1 MNPAERRRRDEL
13 QADRQTIDIGAA
25 WLRTRAWEDSYAGF
39 REKDRAFA
47 LATLLEA
54 LSIQLDRV
62 SHGLRAEAVRAA
74 RWLVEGSSTLTTPVS
89 RQT

>member
-1 MNPAERRRRDEL
+1 MNADERRRWNEL

-25 WLRTRAWEDSYAGF
+25 WLRTRSWEDSYAGF

-54 LSIQLDRV
+54 LSVQLDRIPD
-62 SHGLRAEAVRAA
+62 GLRDQAVRTA
-74 RWLVEGSSTLTTPVS
+74 RWLAEGSSSLTTP
-89 RQT
+89 RQP